1 MSPTD
6 TAAHRASGAVKPTFD
21 PVDHLCVNTI
31 RTLAMDAVQAANSGH
46 PGTPMALAPVVYC
59 LWQSVLRFDPSHPIW
74 PNRDRFVLSV
84 GHASMLLYAMLHLSG
99 VKAVNPKYE
108 TLGQSSV
115 TLDDIKLFRQIDSKC
130 PGHPEYRW
138 TSGVETT
145 TGPLGQGLA
154 TSVGM
159 AIAERWLASYFN
171 RPGFDLFDYDIYAL
185 CGDGCMMEGI
195 SSEAASLAGHLKLD
209 NLCWIYDNNHI
220 TIEGNTAFAYSDDVA
235 TRFIGHGWNVTR
247 VGDANDLEMLE
258 RAFRT
263 FKSTSDRPT
272 LIIVDSHIAYGAPN
286 KQDTSAAHGEP
297 LGEEEIRLA
306 KRHYGW
312 PPDAKF
318 LVPDEVLAHF
328 QNGIGAR
335 GSALHRTWWAQF
347 EEYQRQYP
355 ELADEGYRM
364 LRREPLDGWDKGFP
378 AFPSGGK
385 AVATRDASGQAL
397 NALAKNVPWL
407 LGGSAD
413 LGPSCKTRLTFAG
426 AGDFSAQNPAGRN
439 LHFGIREHAMGAI
452 LNGLSLS
459 KIRPFGSG
467 FLIFSDYGR
476 AAIRLSALMEI
487 PVIHIFTHDS
497 IGVGEDGPT
506 HQPVEHLA
514 SLRAIPG
521 LITLR
526 PADANE
532 VVEAWR
538 VIAGFRH
545 EPVALILTRQ
555 AVPTLD
561 RTKYAAAEGVWR
573 TAYVLADADDGRPQV
588 LLLATGSEVALCVEA
603 YETLKAERIKHAVMG
618 DVRALLSRSP
628 RLSRTDTA
636 EVGERARFGGTR
648 INPRLGPV
656 CWREWSQHR
665 DGDVRRLRAAEGT
678 AEEVRLHTRECRRSG
693 KAADCEGEVNDAR
706 RDWFGSCRIRTQGG
720 GENLFDRG
728 GSRGPG
734 PGHLQ
739 HRSGGLFRLC
749 GGRRSSLARESGRT
763 RHPALRE
770 RRWRVDGSEQ
780 DSRGPRWAVPRHLFG
795 APGR

>member
-1 MSPTD
+1 MAP
-6 TAAHRASGAVKPTFD
+6 AEAPAHTGSDANYLMTNRLD
-21 PVDHLCVNTI
+21 QLCVNTI

-46 PGTPMALAPVVYC
+46 PGTPMALAPVAYC
-59 LWQSVLRFDPSHPIW
+59 LWQRILRFDPAHPIW

-108 TLGQSSV
+108 TLGELSV
-115 TLDDIKLFRQIDSKC
+115 KLEDIKHFRQLDSKC

-159 AIAERWLASYFN
+159 AIAERWFASYFN
-171 RPGFDLFDYDIYAL
+171 RPDFELFDYDIYAL
-185 CGDGCMMEGI
+185 CGDGCLMEGI

-220 TIEGNTAFAYSDDVA
+220 TIEGNTALAFSDDVA

-263 FKSTSDRPT
+263 FKNTSDRPT

-297 LGEEEIRLA
+297 LGEDEIRLA

-312 PPDAKF
+312 PSDAKF
-318 LVPDEVLAHF
+318 LVPDEVSEHF
-328 QNGIGAR
+328 QQGIGAR
-335 GSALHRTWWAQF
+335 GLELHRAWWARF
-347 EEYQRQYP
+347 EEYRRQYP
-355 ELADEGYRM
+355 ELAEEGYRM
-364 LRREPLDGWDKGFP
+364 LRRELPDGWDNQFP
-378 AFPSGGK
+378 TFPSGGK
-385 AVATRDASGQAL
+385 AIATRDASGQAL

-413 LGPSCKTRLTFAG
+413 LGPSCKTRLTFEG
-426 AGDFSAQNPAGRN
+426 AGDFSAENPAGRN

-452 LNGLSLS
+452 VNGLSLS

-532 VVEAWR
+532 AVEAWR

-555 AVPTLD
+555 AVPILD
-561 RTKYAAAEGVWR
+561 RTKYASAEGLR
-573 TAYVLADADDGRPQV
+573 RGAYVLAEADDGRPQI
-588 LLLATGSEVALCVEA
+588 LLLATGSEVELCVDA
-603 YETLKAERIKHAVMG
+603 YETLKDEGIKARVVSMPSWEMFEHYCRDHPDYREQVLPSA
-618 DVRALLSRSP
+618 VRARVSVEKGSTLGWSQY
-628 RLSRTDTA
+628 
-636 EVGERARFGGTR
+636 VGMGGHSIGMETFGASAPLKELQKRFGFTVE
-648 INPRLGPV
+648 NV
-656 CWREWSQHR
+656 
-665 DGDVRRLRAAEGT
+665 VRAAKHQI
-678 AEEVRLHTRECRRSG
+678 A
-693 KAADCEGEVNDAR
+693 KAR
-706 RDWFGSCRIRTQGG
+706 
-720 GENLFDRG
+720 
-728 GSRGPG
+728 
-734 PGHLQ
+734 
-739 HRSGGLFRLC
+739 
-749 GGRRSSLARESGRT
+749 
-763 RHPALRE
+763 
-770 RRWRVDGSEQ
+770 
-780 DSRGPRWAVPRHLFG
+780 
-795 APGR
+795 